1 MIRRPPRSTLFPYT
15 TLFRSRVLFNAFD
28 SAFGQDFAAGVSN
41 EIRIFF
47 CDGRIVGY
55 ARTGDMERSDPGA
68 IRFQFMQLLGID
80 HREARHTVGSPA
92 AHQFLKAGQFGFNG
106 GGHNLSADL
115 EGNIVLAAELDHG
128 RRTSNAVLRLQRAR
142 LVIDAGV
149 DDATVMAG
157 LVSNGGTFL
166 FENGNTATAKA
177 ARGLQGSRQAT
188 DSAPHDNAVKP

>member
-1 MIRRPPRSTLFPYT
+1 
-15 TLFRSRVLFNAFD
+15 
-28 SAFGQDFAAGVSN
+28 
-41 EIRIFF
+41 
-47 CDGRIVGY
+47 
-55 ARTGDMERSDPGA
+55 
-68 IRFQFMQLLGID
+68 MQLLGID

-149 DDATVMAG
+149 DDAAVMAG
-157 LVSNGGTFL
+157 LVTSDGTFL
-166 FENGNTATAKA
+166 FENGNTAIAKA
-177 ARGLQGSRQAT
+177 ARGFQGCRQSN
-188 DSAPHDNAVKP
+188 DSAPDDNEIKPEVHRLDNTMAV